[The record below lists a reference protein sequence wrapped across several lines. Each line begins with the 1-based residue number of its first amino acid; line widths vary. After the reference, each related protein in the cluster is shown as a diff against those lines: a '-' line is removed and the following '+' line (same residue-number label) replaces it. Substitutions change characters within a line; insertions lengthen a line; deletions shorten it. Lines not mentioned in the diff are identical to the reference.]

1 MLKLNKKNTARQ
13 LKVSEQIKRYLADI
27 IKNHSFGYEKE
38 SLFTITISEVNIS
51 IDLKNAY
58 VFIVPFLQNGT
69 ELNDQDALDLVYK
82 DLYLIK
88 KKLSANLALRYTP
101 KLIFKID
108 KLDRE
113 SQKIDSLFKDPKVA
127 QDLVEGN

>member
-13 LKVSEQIKRYLADI
+13 LKVSEQIKRYLAEI

-58 VFIVPFLQNGT
+58 VFIVPFLQNGM
-69 ELNDQDALDLVYK
+69 ELNDQDALELVYK

>member
-1 MLKLNKKNTARQ
+1 MLKLNKRNTARQ
-13 LKVSEQIKRYLADI
+13 LKVSEQVKRYLADI
-27 IKNHSFGYEKE
+27 TKNHSFGLEKE
-38 SLFTITISEVNIS
+38 SLFTITVSEVNIS

-58 VFIVPFLQNGT
+58 VFIVPFLQNGK
-69 ELNDQDALDLVYK
+69 ELNDQDVLDLVYK
-82 DLYLIK
+82 DSYLIK

-113 SQKIDSLFKDPKVA
+113 SQKIDSLFNNPKVA
-127 QDLVEGN
+127 QDLAEGN

>member
-1 MLKLNKKNTARQ
+1 MIKLGKKNSQRQ
-13 LKVSEQIKRYLADI
+13 LKASEYLKRALSEILQQYLFKSGKD
-27 IKNHSFGYEKE
+27 SFF
-38 SLFTITISEVNIS
+38 SITISEVNIS

-58 VFIVPFLQNGT
+58 VFIVPFLQNGM
-69 ELNDQDALDLVYK
+69 ELNDQDALELVYK

>member
-58 VFIVPFLQNGT
+58 VFIVPFLQNGM
-69 ELNDQDALDLVYK
+69 ELNDQDALELVYK

>member
-13 LKVSEQIKRYLADI
+13 LKVSEQIKRYLAEI

>member
-13 LKVSEQIKRYLADI
+13 LKVSEQIKRYLAEI
-27 IKNHSFGYEKE
+27 IKNHSFGYERE